1 MDKALFH
8 ELRDEFLQQ
17 ISLFNNG
24 VPRYAEFSTIP
35 NKIKVAI
42 GMRRSGKTYF
52 LFQKIYA
59 LLKMDIPL
67 SQIFFMNFEDDRL
80 LPMTQESLRN
90 FIDEFYSLYP
100 ENHEK
105 QCYLFLDEIQNV
117 EEWSL
122 LVRRIF
128 DSKRVELYL
137 TGSSAK
143 LLSKEISTSL
153 RGRSVATEIWP
164 FSFDEYLIAMKAKP
178 TGTIIGKADRDTLM
192 QHFIQYILH
201 GGFPEAIHL
210 DLADRNGLLQGYVN
224 VVIFRDII
232 ERYGITNIT
241 LIKYM
246 IKTILKNVGS
256 SFAVNKF
263 YNDLKSQGFSVSK
276 TTIHEYLSYIEDA
289 YLAFTVPLY
298 AESIR
303 KVHSNPRKI
312 YAIDSGLIN
321 AYAMSLP
328 KNHGHLF
335 ENLIYLDLRRRGHE
349 IYYYL
354 TNERYEVDF
363 LSKDRSGN
371 LHLYQVIWDDS
382 NPETMERETRALRAA
397 ENELGIKGE
406 VITPSSY
413 VLTWRGME

>member
-1 MDKALFH
+1 MFNLLFQ
-8 ELRDEFLQQ
+8 ELREEFIQE
-17 ISLFNNG
+17 ISTFNNG
-24 VPRYAEFSTIP
+24 IPREAKFSAIP

-52 LFQKIYA
+52 LLQQIHSLQKNG
-59 LLKMDIPL
+59 IPL
-67 SQIFFMNFEDDRL
+67 SQIFFMSFEDDRL
-80 LPMTQESLRN
+80 LPMSQETLRN
-90 FIDEFYSLYP
+90 FINEFYNLYP
-100 ENHEK
+100 ENHDK
-105 QCYLFLDEIQNV
+105 LCYFFLDEIQNV
-117 EEWSL
+117 ENWPT

-128 DSKRVELYL
+128 DSKLAELYL

-143 LLSKEISTSL
+143 LLSKEIATSL

-164 FSFDEYLIAMKAKP
+164 FSFDEYLLANKVEPA
-178 TGTIIGKADRDTLM
+178 GKISGKIVRDRLM
-192 QHFIQYILH
+192 RHLIEYLMH

-210 DLADRNGLLQGYVN
+210 ELPDRNGLLQDYVN

-246 IKTILKNVGS
+246 IKTMLKNIGT

-263 YNDLKSQGFSVSK
+263 YNDLKSQGFPVSK
-276 TTIHEYLSYIEDA
+276 TTIHDYLGYIEDA

-298 AESIR
+298 SESIR

-321 AYAMSLP
+321 AYAISLS
-328 KNHGHLF
+328 KNYGHLF
-335 ENLIYLDLRRRGHE
+335 ENLVYLDLRRKEHE

-354 TNERYEVDF
+354 TNERYEIDF
-363 LSKDRSGN
+363 MTKDKSGN
-371 LHLYQVIWDDS
+371 LHLYQVAWDSS
-382 NPETMERETRALRAA
+382 NPETMERETRALRIA
-397 ENELGIKGE
+397 EKELGIKGE
-406 VITPSSY
+406 IITPAIYLSS
-413 VLTWRGME
+413 WQK